1 MTHDQSAVCMWEYEN
16 VPVTIILFS
25 RHGLAAKKEREKEK
39 TMTVSEMNSVFS
51 LHLTLRKSNN

>member
-25 RHGLAAKKEREKEK
+25 RHGLAAKESEK
-39 TMTVSEMNSVFS
+39 
-51 LHLTLRKSNN
+51 RKKQ